1 MTIDLNYKECRNLIY
16 ALNARINKCI
26 LMRDEAT
33 CNMHEEYW
41 NRQIKE
47 ARALRTKLGEMRF

>member
-16 ALNARINKCI
+16 ALNARIDKCI
-26 LMRDEAT
+26 LMRDEET

-41 NRQIKE
+41 NRKIKE